1 MEWRPLGL
9 VDSLVSM
16 VGGLA
21 LGVALSVAAVWAAQ
35 LPG

>member
-1 MEWRPLGL
+1 MQWRPLGL
-9 VDSLVSM
+9 LDSLVSM

-21 LGVALSVAAVWAAQ
+21 LGVALSAAAIWAAH